1 MSRIGFGMACS
12 GFPADAYDRYVLGL
26 LEEPERSQLEA
37 QIQDQ
42 CPECIR
48 SVQRSMN
55 LWLVFASTLENA
67 EPSADFRA
75 RLIRIAELSR
85 KVLTFPKNSGVRE
98 RTSILTSTLIVI
110 CAALAVL
117 LLTTWYAGRQSLR
130 LDSQPASADINRLAQ
145 ELATT
150 QIQLKKESGKRMQI
164 EHQLNSSGQATLGQV
179 EKMKQLLSESQA
191 TEQQYKAII
200 ERDRAQM
207 QENTSLIEALAT
219 GGAHLLVFKNLESA
233 AKGAV
238 AYALVINNTKLVFI
252 GSNLP
257 KLEPG
262 HQFQLWLVRKEDP
275 KYVSAGV
282 FVPDDHNRAV
292 VRYDEAALISAVSQ
306 LTITQEPAGGSSEPT
321 GTKLMEV
328 NALND

>member
-1 MSRIGFGMACS
+1 MACS

-55 LWLVFASTLENA
+55 LWLVFATTLENA

-98 RTSILTSTLIVI
+98 RTSVLTSTLIVI

-145 ELATT
+145 QLAAA
-150 QIQLKKESGKRMQI
+150 QIQLKEETAKRLQV
-164 EHQLNSSGQATLGQV
+164 EDQLNSSGKAALGQV
-179 EKMKQLLSESQA
+179 EKMKQALSESQA

-200 ERDRAQM
+200 DRDREQM
-207 QENTSLIEALAT
+207 RENTSLVSALAT
-219 GGAHLLVFKNLESA
+219 GGARLLVFKNMESGGKA
-233 AKGAV
+233 TV
-238 AYALVINNTKLVFI
+238 AYALISNARLIFV
-252 GSNLP
+252 GANLP
-257 KLEPG
+257 KLETG
-262 HQFQLWLVRKEDP
+262 HQFQLWLIRKEEP
-275 KYVSAGV
+275 KYVSAGA
-282 FVPDDHNRAV
+282 FVPDDQNRAV
-292 VRYDEAALISAVSQ
+292 LLYDEAALIPAVSQ
-306 LTITQEPAGGSSEPT
+306 LTVTEEPTGGSSTPT
-321 GTKLMEV
+321 GAKLMEV
-328 NALND
+328 STSEDE

>member
-1 MSRIGFGMACS
+1 MACS

-48 SVQRSMN
+48 AVQRSMN
-55 LWLVFASTLENA
+55 LWLVFAATLENA

-98 RTSILTSTLIVI
+98 RTSVLTSTLIVI
-110 CAALAVL
+110 CAAIAVL

-130 LDSQPASADINRLAQ
+130 LDSQPASADVNRLAQ

-150 QIQLKKESGKRMQI
+150 QIQLKKETAQRTQV
-164 EHQLNSSGQATLGQV
+164 ENQLNSSGQGALGQV
-179 EKMKQLLSESQA
+179 EKIKQALSESQA

-207 QENTSLIEALAT
+207 RENTSLVEALAT
-219 GGAHLLVFKNLESA
+219 GGARLLVFKSVEGA
-233 AKGAV
+233 AKGVV

-257 KLEPG
+257 KLEAG
-262 HQFQLWLVRKEDP
+262 RQFQLWLVRKEDP

-282 FVPDDHNRAV
+282 FAPDNHDRVV
-292 VRYDEAALISAVSQ
+292 VRYDEAALISAVSE
-306 LTITQEPAGGSSEPT
+306 LTITEEPTGGSSGPT
-321 GTKLMEV
+321 GPKLLE
-328 NALND
+328 ASTLED